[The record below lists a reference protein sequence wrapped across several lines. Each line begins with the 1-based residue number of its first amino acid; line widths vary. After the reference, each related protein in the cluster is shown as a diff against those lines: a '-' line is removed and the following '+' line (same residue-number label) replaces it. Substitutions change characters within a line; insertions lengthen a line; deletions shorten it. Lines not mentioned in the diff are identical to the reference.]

1 MDKNKKQE
9 LMDHINGLKLHAPL
23 NLVATEPN
31 SPGKENPLPEKP
43 PQPASGRTPSS
54 GAKLINNAIVFFAD
68 SSLSEELKNDV
79 QHSLLFS
86 QLAANHA
93 LKNSHETND
102 DETSQLI
109 WFDEVKGV
117 LGKIGWIQEGVD
129 RGEVQYEVESLDLSK
144 LVLDVLKGLGGLSV
158 GNLSSWKRV
167 LAGVETLAQNVKQ
180 LNVFGKVQKEYED
193 AHTELGTV
201 DFKDDTVH
209 LLLTNVAMKGK
220 AKDNNFLIFE
230 FSSDTKTTYH
240 ETLRLRFDETVY
252 AIGRDLIFTRISG
265 YVKSSIQDIQI

>member
-31 SPGKENPLPEKP
+31 SPSKENPLPEKP

-144 LVLDVLKGLGGLSV
+144 LVLDVLKGLGGISV

-180 LNVFGKVQKEYED
+180 LNIFGKVQKEYGD

>member
-23 NLVATEPN
+23 NLVATAPN
-31 SPGKENPLPEKP
+31 SPSKENPLPEKP

-144 LVLDVLKGLGGLSV
+144 LVLDVLKGLGGISV

-180 LNVFGKVQKEYED
+180 LNIFGKVQKEYGD